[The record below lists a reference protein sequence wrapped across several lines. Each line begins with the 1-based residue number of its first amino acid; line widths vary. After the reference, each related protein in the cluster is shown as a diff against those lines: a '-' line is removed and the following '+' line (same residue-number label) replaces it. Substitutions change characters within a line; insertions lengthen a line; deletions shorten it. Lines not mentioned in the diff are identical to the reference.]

1 MIHAPLSKCWRLK
14 NLILIRLCMRQVPN
28 INEVNN
34 LYSSYF
40 HIVSSEEMQVK
51 HLTGENK
58 YKNSNLIFS

>member
-1 MIHAPLSKCWRLK
+1 MEYTIYIH
-14 NLILIRLCMRQVPN
+14 
-28 INEVNN
+28 
-34 LYSSYF
+34 YF